1 MLNFILGIL
10 TGLTLAVINIILVYI
25 FRRQVSKVISS
36 PSFINEQGEILE
48 LEEPIDKV
56 KKLLFN
62 EHTS

>member
-10 TGLTLAVINIILVYI
+10 TGLTLAIINIILVYI
-25 FRRQVSKVISS
+25 FRRQVSKVIS
-36 PSFINEQGEILE
+36 PSFMNEQGEILE

-62 EHTS
+62 ENNS